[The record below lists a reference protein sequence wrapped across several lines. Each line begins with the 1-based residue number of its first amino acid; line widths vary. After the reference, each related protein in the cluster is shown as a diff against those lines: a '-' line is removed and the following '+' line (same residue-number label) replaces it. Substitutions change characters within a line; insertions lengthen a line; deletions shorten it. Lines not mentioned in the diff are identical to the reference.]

1 MKLWTEGDDKM
12 IPIVEMPENV
22 EVKISAN
29 IDDTTDII
37 LANLQTALV
46 CMTEARNLVELH
58 GGSIM
63 TDVLEDCIKKI
74 NLIVTTNPK
83 VRKAID

>member
-1 MKLWTEGDDKM
+1 M